1 MRNFRAESDVGG
13 AMIAIGIIFL
23 IIGIVA
29 KMGIVFL
36 LLGSIAL
43 LLGMTG
49 HGIGGRRHYF

>member
-1 MRNFRAESDVGG
+1 
-13 AMIAIGIIFL
+13 MIAIGIIFL

-29 KMGIVFL
+29 KLGIVWTVGIVSL

-49 HGIGGRRHYF
+49 HGVGGRRHYF